1 MSSYKCVFSL
11 TKSIL
16 YKGITKLKLVSKDC
30 VSLPVGF
37 MVFSVIFFKDHLF
50 QLESHKFERGRGRC
64 PFDPSS
70 SFTSI
75 LIGNDLYVTSFTVLS
90 ICHSEYLFSTPKCCQ
105 PSIAIFHMSD
115 LILMVLPTLILHS
128 RQH

>member
-1 MSSYKCVFSL
+1 MRNHNCVFSL
-11 TKSIL
+11 MKSTL
-16 YKGITKLKLVSKDC
+16 YKDITKLKLVSKGC

-37 MVFSVIFFKDHLF
+37 MVFSVFFFFFKDHLF

-90 ICHSEYLFSTPKCCQ
+90 ICHSESFFSTPKCCQ
-105 PSIAIFHMSD
+105 PSIAIFHMSG
-115 LILMVLPTLILHS
+115 LILMVRPH
-128 RQH
+128 